1 MSGVGSGGVRPLEE
15 LLAGQNLL
23 FSMRFPHGKESG
35 TNMMHIDPRDVSCV
49 VYLRTP
55 NSDHVRSREALHH
68 EIIALKSDC
77 SFGIA
82 QMTSLV
88 VRATRGAVESNDLHL
103 VPAMT
108 LFERTTRS
116 PLPRSPNGRNRV
128 CFLGSKT

>member
-1 MSGVGSGGVRPLEE
+1 
-15 LLAGQNLL
+15 
-23 FSMRFPHGKESG
+23 
-35 TNMMHIDPRDVSCV
+35 MHIIKEDVSCV

-68 EIIALKSDC
+68 EIIASKSTCNNC
-77 SFGIA
+77 SCVIA

-108 LFERTTRS
+108 LFGRTTRS